1 MISLPFMLII
11 VPFLVY
17 YLLKVRSFV
26 ICSTRELKRM
36 ENVSRSPV
44 FETITNSAQ
53 GLATIRSY
61 GKGASQEEA
70 LVERIEGNSKA
81 WYWWLLGNRYIGFRL
96 DMITVVLVG
105 GSALLGCGLRELDFF
120 DPSLVGLALIYVISL
135 SGNLQ
140 FMVRQ
145 SALVET
151 FMTSVER
158 VQGYGKLEAEE
169 AEDALIETI
178 DASWP
183 ATGDLEVQ
191 NVSMRYGGDD
201 SPFILKGVTFSA
213 LSGSNVGIC
222 GRTGAG
228 KSSFVNCALRLHPY
242 ESGTI
247 TLDGVDVSKVRLRLL
262 RDNVTLI
269 PQVPV
274 LFEGTV
280 RFNIDPRGNY
290 KDSEVVKAL
299 EVVNLGLNLDGLV
312 DSGGD
317 NLSVG
322 QQQLLSLARAALR
335 RTKLVVL
342 DEPTA
347 NTDKATDRAVRK
359 MLKGEGLSPGGIGDL
374 SGSTVCTIAHRIDS
388 LVDSDVVVVLG
399 AGVVLESGRG
409 QDLAKKKDGVFAG
422 MLKKQKNA

>member
-1 MISLPFMLII
+1 ML
-11 VPFLVY
+11 
-17 YLLKVRSFV
+17 
-26 ICSTRELKRM
+26 
-36 ENVSRSPV
+36 
-44 FETITNSAQ
+44 AQ
-53 GLATIRSY
+53 
-61 GKGASQEEA
+61 
-70 LVERIEGNSKA
+70 RIEENSRA

-105 GSALLGCGLRELDFF
+105 GCALLGCGLRELGFF
-120 DPSLVGLALIYVISL
+120 DPALVGLALIYVISL

-151 FMTSVER
+151 FMSSVER
-158 VQGYGKLEAEE
+158 VQEYGSLEAEE
-169 AEDALIETI
+169 KDAGE
-178 DASWP
+178 ANPNPVPESWP
-183 ATGDLEVQ
+183 ATGDLV
-191 NVSMRYGGDD
+191 VKDVFMRYGDD
-201 SPFILKGVTFSA
+201 ESAPLILNGVSFSA
-213 LSGSNVGIC
+213 PSGSNVGIC

-242 ESGTI
+242 QSGII
-247 TLDGVDVSKVRLRLL
+247 TLDGVDVAAISLKRL

-280 RFNIDPRGNY
+280 RFNVDPRSDY
-290 KDSEVVKAL
+290 ADAEVVKAL
-299 EVVNLGLNLDGLV
+299 EVVNLGLEPTSPV
-312 DSGGD
+312 DAGGE

-347 NTDKATDRAVRK
+347 NTDQATDQAVRR
-359 MLKGEGLSPGGIGDL
+359 MLSGEGLAGGIGDL
-374 SGSTVCTIAHRIDS
+374 SGSTVCTIAHRIES
-388 LVDSDVVVVLG
+388 LLESDVVVVMG
-399 AGVVLESGRG
+399 AGEVLECGSGEE
-409 QDLAKKKDGVFAG
+409 LANKKGGVFQG
-422 MLKKQKNA
+422 MLRKNK